1 MQTSPSCLK
10 RYLFSPFTL
19 DAHERVLLR
28 DGQLVPVPA
37 KALQILLVLVRN
49 SGHLVEKEKLMNEV
63 WPDEDVEEGNLAH
76 HIFTLR
82 KTLGE
87 TTKSGKYIETIPR
100 RGYRFLGT
108 VREVNGEP
116 IEPGSIAQPHLPN
129 SVAVVLFASVT
140 GDSRLDY
147 LADCVTESIIN
158 SLSLVPGLHVA
169 ARTSVVSYK
178 GKEVN
183 TREALSEPSFEN

>member
-1 MQTSPSCLK
+1 MQTSPS

-19 DAHERVLLR
+19 NAHERVLLR
-28 DGQLVPVPA
+28 DGQLVPLPA

-49 SGHLVEKEKLMNEV
+49 SGHLVEKGQLMNEV

-87 TTKSGKYIETIPR
+87 TTKYIETIPR

-108 VREVNGEP
+108 VREINGEP
-116 IEPGSIAQPHLPN
+116 IEPGPIAQPHLPN
-129 SVAVVLFASVT
+129 SVAVVLFASVA

-178 GKEVN
+178 VN
-183 TREALSEPSFEN
+183 TGEVLSEPSFEN